1 MTNQNRINLNLLV
14 LGIVILAG
22 LLLILDPVSDR
33 FSLLLIIVGGAVCFF
48 VTGYSLYALG
58 LSLRQMG
65 KLFDGEAQTP
75 PPAETSRWWVVI
87 PAVLAAVLFA
97 GLYFASDQPP
107 VREFASVQLQ
117 VTLSLAIL
125 AALIQGGLDMEAERQ
140 RALAQARDAADAA
153 AKAESDAEAADADAQ
168 KPKDAPAKSSEP
180 QTPANPVNWLA
191 KIAQAVINAFEA
203 LLMLIVKTLTTILP
217 NSARLKSLDLEYNT
231 RKKNELTK
239 QAEALDLPETQK
251 TILVDLWI
259 EQINWASNRA
269 NRERDANEIIRWW
282 QILLSASIPLITT
295 LNQPVL
301 GIQPT
306 AWAGIAGAAVAVLT
320 SLQQYR
326 RPEERWRHYRIVT
339 ERYLV
344 ELWAFINLDTDIFV
358 DDQGQSIFADDEDR
372 YNKANYEKAFDI
384 FNERMRAIQREEL
397 SAFFSQIF
405 PPSRP
410 SQQQTLPKD
419 KA

>member
-1 MTNQNRINLNLLV
+1 MTNQNRINFNLLV

-48 VTGYSLYALG
+48 ITAYSLYALG
-58 LSLRQMG
+58 LSLLQMG
-65 KLFDGEAQTP
+65 TLFNDDVQP
-75 PPAETSRWWVVI
+75 PPEARTGRLWAVLPV
-87 PAVLAAVLFA
+87 VLAALIFV
-97 GLYFASDQPP
+97 GLYVASGLPA
-107 VREFASVQLQ
+107 VRDYASVQLQ

-125 AALIQGGLDMEAERQ
+125 AALIQGGLDMETERQ
-140 RALAQARDAADAA
+140 RAQARAPETD
-153 AKAESDAEAADADAQ
+153 EQ
-168 KPKDAPAKSSEP
+168 PKDAPAKSEKP
-180 QTPANPVNWLA
+180 QPPANPVNWLA

-203 LLMLIVKTLTTILP
+203 LLMLIVKTLTTVLP

-231 RKKNELTK
+231 RKKDELTK
-239 QAEALDLPETQK
+239 KATKLPLPETQK
-251 TILVDLWI
+251 AILIDLWI

-295 LNQPVL
+295 MNQPVI

-358 DDQGQSIFADDEDR
+358 DDQGRSIFADGETR
-372 YNKANYEKAFDI
+372 YSPANYEKAFDI
-384 FNERMRAIQREEL
+384 FNERMRTIQREEL

-410 SQQQTLPKD
+410 SQQPATTEKKP
-419 KA
+419 